1 MKFGM
6 LKWHI
11 NCFNCSNCNN
21 SLKNDIDSA
30 RLSPASTILCASCVV
45 HFPDAQ
51 KGFQHVSRLKQY
63 VYLLRVALARL
74 LNMLKEGGTLPH
86 TSGRIVPPR
95 KQYCAR
101 LLISPQMI
109 LI

>member
-21 SLKNDIDSA
+21 YLKNDIDSA
-30 RLSPASTILCASCVV
+30 RLSPASTLLCTSCAA
-45 HFPDAQ
+45 PDAQ

-86 TSGRIVPPR
+86 TSGMTIPSKICIAHV
-95 KQYCAR
+95 C
-101 LLISPQMI
+101 
-109 LI
+109 